1 MKQTGLKVLLLVLCI
16 SIVFTGCANK
26 NARVYSDS
34 QEQIRSAPLNIG
46 IITDV
51 GGINDKSFN
60 QSAWEGLKKAQKD
73 FGSKVSYIET
83 KNSNDYAK
91 NFESASNEKK
101 DLIWGIGFMMAD
113 VIKAEA
119 QEHPKQKYAI
129 IDNTYGNDT
138 PSNLVGVVFKEN
150 ESSFLVGYIAGKMT
164 KTNTVGFIGGVDS
177 ALIQKFQYGYMAG
190 VRYANPKCKVVSE
203 YAGSFSDP
211 AKGKEIASRM
221 YDGGADIIFHASGAT
236 GNGLIECAKEKGK
249 YCIGVDS
256 DQSVLAP
263 DNVITSAMKKVDVAV
278 YDVAKDLKNGK
289 WNGGAT
295 LQYGLSEGGV
305 DIAPTTGKLVPE
317 NILNEVNGIKAK
329 VTSGQLK
336 IPETKEEYDK
346 FH

>member
-1 MKQTGLKVLLLVLCI
+1 MKQIVLKVILLILCV
-16 SIVFTGCANK
+16 SIVFVGCANK
-26 NARVYSDS
+26 STQKYSDS
-34 QEQIRSAPLNIG
+34 QEQINSLPLSIG

-51 GGINDKSFN
+51 GGINDGSFN
-60 QSAWEGLKKAQKD
+60 QSAWEGLEKAQKD
-73 FGSKVSYIET
+73 LGIKADYLET
-83 KNSNDYAK
+83 KNENDYTK
-91 NFESASNEKK
+91 NFEAALDKKK
-101 DLIWGIGFMMAD
+101 DLIWGIGFMMANS
-113 VIKAEA
+113 IKTEA
-119 QEHPKQKYAI
+119 QKHPKQKYAI

-138 PSNLVGVVFKEN
+138 PSNLIGVVFKEN

-164 KTNTVGFIGGVDS
+164 KTNTVGFIGGVNS
-177 ALIQKFQYGYMAG
+177 TLIQKFQYGYMAG

-211 AKGKEIASRM
+211 AKGKEIASKM

-236 GNGLIECAKEKGK
+236 GNGLIQCAKEKGK

-263 DNVITSAMKKVDVAV
+263 NNVITSAMKKVDVAV
-278 YDVAKDLKNGK
+278 YDVAKDLKDGR

-305 DIAPTTGKLVPE
+305 DIAPTTNKLVPE
-317 NILNEVNGIKAK
+317 NILNEVNGIKVR

-336 IPETKEEYDK
+336 IPETKEEYNK